1 MDDVAALASAFAP
14 RPAAPLLLLLAL
26 ALDGLTGEPLG
37 RVHPVALAGRLIA
50 ALERRLNRP
59 ERGDST
65 RRARGVLL
73 VLVVTGLAAG
83 VGVAVAAFA
92 RALAWGWLIELAFVA
107 TLLAQRSLFD
117 HARKVGRALERDGL
131 EAARRAVGAM
141 VGRDT
146 AALDGHG
153 VARAAIESTA
163 ENFADGVVAP
173 AFWYLLL
180 GPAGIAAYKAI
191 NTLDSMVGYRD
202 ARFHA
207 FGWCAARL
215 DDAANWVPARLAALL
230 LILGAVFTPTAA
242 PWRALVTVLRDSA
255 KHASPNAGWPEA
267 AMAGALG
274 LALNGPRAY
283 GSVAGNQPWIGQGRA
298 RATAAD
304 IRRALFLYVVAC
316 ALVAALAGAIALA
329 WPS

>member
-1 MDDVAALASAFAP
+1 MEEVASLAAAFAP

-26 ALDGLTGEPLG
+26 ALDWLTGEPLG

-50 ALERRLNRP
+50 ALECRLNRP
-59 ERGDST
+59 ERGERT

-83 VGVAVAAFA
+83 VGGAMAWFA
-92 RALAWGWLIELAFVA
+92 RALAWGWLVELAFVA
-107 TLLAQRSLFD
+107 TLLAQRSMFD
-117 HARKVGRALERDGL
+117 HARRVGRALERDGL
-131 EAARRAVGAM
+131 DAARRAVGAI

-146 AALDGHG
+146 QGLDGHG

-202 ARFHA
+202 ARFRA

-215 DDAANWVPARLAALL
+215 DDVANWLPARLAALL
-230 LILGAVFTPTAA
+230 LILGAAFTPTAA

-255 KHASPNAGWPEA
+255 RHASPNAGWPEA

-283 GSVAGNQPWIGQGRA
+283 GGAAGDQPWIGQGRA

-304 IRRALFLYVVAC
+304 IRRALFLYAVAC
-316 ALVAALAGAIALA
+316 ALVAAPAGAIALA
-329 WPS
+329 WPT